1 MSVSG
6 LTADDILTCWKKGTF
21 HCIVPNV
28 VLGLLICLFAFSQI
42 GGLRSKGS
50 VCEATAWFL
59 DQGLNALFL
68 AGRSPAGVKY
78 VPLSRWMSE
87 LCTLSQL
94 LRSWAHEGYEGSL
107 WTPG

>member
-1 MSVSG
+1 M
-6 LTADDILTCWKKGTF
+6 
-21 HCIVPNV
+21 
-28 VLGLLICLFAFSQI
+28 LGLLICLFAFSQI

-59 DQGLNALFL
+59 DQGLNALL
-68 AGRSPAGVKY
+68 SSGKSPAGVKY
-78 VPLSRWMSE
+78 VPLSLRMSE
-87 LCTLSQL
+87 LCTPSQL